1 MGRRPYVTPGA
12 GEKRILCVMSAMRS
26 RRSFGSKAL
35 LILAFV
41 CAISTSNAGPVSY
54 PPGRIVVN
62 RVPQF
67 GWNLAFNLQVDGR
80 SVATIP
86 KGRHYDDWLPAG
98 RHVLTV
104 YTASYEGLP
113 QSTSTIVNVEPGRT
127 HVFTALWD
135 SNLIVLHPSGELLTP
150 GKQWELRPH

>member
-1 MGRRPYVTPGA
+1 
-12 GEKRILCVMSAMRS
+12 MSAMRS

-35 LILAFV
+35 LILAFG
-41 CAISTSNAGPVSY
+41 CAISTSNAGQASY
-54 PPGRIVVN
+54 PPGRVVVK

-67 GWNLAFNLQVDGR
+67 GWNLAFNLQIDGR
-80 SVATIP
+80 PVATIP
-86 KGRHYDDWLPAG
+86 KGRQYDGWLPAG

-135 SNLIVLHPSGELLTP
+135 SSLIFLHPSGEWLTP